1 MWRRA
6 GFFDESRY
14 RTDELL
20 VATLFHMELADLP
33 TLVIAT
39 LAAMKINASISPYS
53 TAVAALVDR
62 ISSTI
67 CIMSLPLSYDR
78 IIVPEPQSLLIMAF

>member
-1 MWRRA
+1 VL
-6 GFFDESRY
+6 FD
-14 RTDELL
+14 
-20 VATLFHMELADLP
+20 ATLFHIELADLP

-39 LAAMKINASISPYS
+39 LAATKINASISPYS

-67 CIMSLPLSYDR
+67 CVMSLPLSCDR
-78 IIVPEPQSLLIMAF
+78 IIVPEPQSPLFTAVYVERVVTGPCRVAPLP